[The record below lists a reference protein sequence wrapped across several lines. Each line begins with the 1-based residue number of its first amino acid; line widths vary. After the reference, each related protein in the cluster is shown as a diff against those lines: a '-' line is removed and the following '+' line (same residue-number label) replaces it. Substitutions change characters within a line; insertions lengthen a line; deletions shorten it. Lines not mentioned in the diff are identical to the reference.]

1 MLSGRG
7 SAAPAA
13 LDALLSAP
21 VVPDIYRTCLEDA
34 DRAGFT
40 PSSAFITDTAS
51 GASGRF
57 WTRAIPLYGFD
68 SFEGLPERWNGFPAG
83 TFATGARPDLPNTQ
97 LVVGRFEDTLPGF
110 VQAHPEHVSF
120 LHIDCDLYSSTRTV
134 LTAFA
139 DRIVPGTVI
148 LFDEIFGFA
157 GFEPH
162 EYRAFCEFIAETG
175 RQFDVIARWTT
186 YRAAVRIA

>member
-1 MLSGRG
+1 MLSGRA

-21 VVPDIYRTCLEDA
+21 VVPDIYRSCLDGCRPGGLYAEFGVYHGHSLRRI
-34 DRAGFT
+34 RALLD
-40 PSSAFITDTAS
+40 PAV
-51 GASGRF
+51 
-57 WTRAIPLYGFD
+57 PLYGFD

-134 LTAFA
+134 LTALA

-175 RQFDVIARWTT
+175 RRFDVIARWTT